1 MSAVRRRLDMELW
14 RTKQLYWKKRCSLSH
29 VHTTQKKKTMS
40 FDTAENAYCTMVGE
54 EFMSSDRIQS
64 NCLLHTVRAEY
75 CPCCC
80 CCSGCDEH
88 SSLIESNT
96 CNGQCTHFI
105 LSSTIESG
113 LFLSIGRSL
122 RHIPLKLQ
130 VGVHFIIF
138 WILYS
143 TCPNHLSAFVFTALT
158 LAFCLVAAY
167 LNSIMTDLE
176 NTNAKLLVTL
186 QNRKQLF
193 SHISHQFQTACTA
206 SVGGV
211 ELLKYSLLN
220 QEMNQSSHQEFM
232 HMLESCN
239 NCLLSFAEEILHHVQ
254 EEHDMISSIRPM

>member
-64 NCLLHTVRAEY
+64 NCLLHT
-75 CPCCC
+75 
-80 CCSGCDEH
+80 
-88 SSLIESNT
+88 
-96 CNGQCTHFI
+96 CTHFI